1 MTFKTLNKKPD
12 IICIQE
18 TWLKP
23 TLDFVIRGYSGVH
36 RGKSEVHGGGCE
48 TFFYSKRNTEYI
60 VVEVWNK
67 NSIKIVHF

>member
-23 TLDFVIRGYSGVH
+23 TLDFVIRGYSGEH
-36 RGKSEVHGGGCE
+36 RGRSEVHGGGCE
-48 TFFYSKRNTEYI
+48 TFFFIAKGKQNI
-60 VVEVWNK
+60 
-67 NSIKIVHF
+67 

>member
-18 TWLKP
+18 TWLKQ
-23 TLDFVIRGYSGVH
+23 TLVIGGYSGVH
-36 RGKSEVHGGGCE
+36 RGRSEVHGGGCE
-48 TFFYSKRNTEYI
+48 TFFYSKRKTEHI

-67 NSIKIVHF
+67 NGIKIVHF